1 MTAFY
6 FSHSHTFMKHMYQ
19 HISTHKTHMY
29 AMLTSCLLCICNF
42 FHLFFLPPSCFS
54 LSLSLSVLRLD
65 AGKLWIVFYFCA
77 ATSLTLFFLLCH
89 STRHV
94 LSHGSFT
101 PTDTGPESA
110 ASLSPH
116 ISISLF
122 LPLISAQGLFWGRN
136 WKLSLVLMFISPF
149 QALHC
154 ISIWECIR
162 APDFR

>member
-1 MTAFY
+1 MMTAFY
-6 FSHSHTFMKHMYQ
+6 FSHSHTFIKHMYQ

-29 AMLTSCLLCICNF
+29 AMLTSFLLCICNF

-54 LSLSLSVLRLD
+54 LSFSLSALRVD

-110 ASLSPH
+110 ASLSLPTFQ
-116 ISISLF
+116 SPSSSLSF
-122 LPLISAQGLFWGRN
+122 QPRVYSEAGIGNS
-136 WKLSLVLMFISPF
+136 VL
-149 QALHC
+149 C
-154 ISIWECIR
+154 
-162 APDFR
+162 

>member
-1 MTAFY
+1 MTVLTFLTHTLSWNSCTCIY
-6 FSHSHTFMKHMYQ
+6 F
-19 HISTHKTHMY
+19 THKTHMY
-29 AMLTSCLLCICNF
+29 AELMSCLLCICNF
-42 FHLFFLPPSCFS
+42 FHLFFLPPLPVS
-54 LSLSLSVLRLD
+54 LSELRLD

-101 PTDTGPESA
+101 PTVTGPESA
-110 ASLSPH
+110 LPPPPH